1 MKYSNYKKAFILLII
16 FFSLENCVSFGTT
29 ENPGGESGLVS
40 NYFRDRL
47 MDFRDIMSVTDPI
60 GVVGGAKAQVGPI
73 GVGLY
78 LEPGAAGHG
87 DFTDEYGLK
96 NGEFAKQ
103 DTEEI
108 VLLFGSSSSSVDLS
122 AEGSKRAEK
131 RKKNYES
138 ALSHLPAYTRLG
150 FAIAIFSGVKLEVN
164 PGELLDFVL
173 GIVLIDIYRDDVY
186 LRNTGRKGK

>member
-1 MKYSNYKKAFILLII
+1 MQSSASWVFTKISSVLAI
-16 FFSLENCVSFGTT
+16 FDRVETKT
-29 ENPGGESGLVS
+29 AAVS
-40 NYFRDRL
+40 NGL
-47 MDFRDIMSVTDPI
+47 EMTDQNTNEI
-60 GVVGGAKAQVGPI
+60 YCVQI
-73 GVGLY
+73 
-78 LEPGAAGHG
+78 
-87 DFTDEYGLK
+87 K

-108 VLLFGSSSSSVDLS
+108 VLLLGSSSSSVNLS

-173 GIVLIDIYRDDVY
+173 EIVLIDIYRDDVY